1 MCKLL
6 NSNKTNTILSHSLIQ
21 AGTKADLASLYSP
34 GNLLV
39 EHTEYCEDRHSY
51 LLYARCNVSYG
62 ECPYCGIARNRIHS
76 RYMRTITDLSILGVP
91 SIIIFE
97 ARKFF
102 CDNPACH
109 RKTFA
114 EQPGDEI
121 FRYRRRTRR
130 CEMVVTRHGLK
141 TSSETAK
148 KLLSA
153 IGISVSGDTV
163 LRDIHRMSIPTH
175 PEVQKI
181 GVDDWAFK
189 KGVRYGSIIVSLNTR
204 DVIDLLGDRDIESF
218 KKWLDDHTQVKIVSR
233 DRSTDYSAA
242 TAATGRNITE
252 VADRFHLNKNMSDCV
267 TKVIG
272 SHYDDYRNAVR
283 PNNGE
288 DVQVKIDSRQ
298 VMFNEVKELQAS
310 GLTIAGI
317 AKTLGIARQTVR
329 KYMKYDSLPM
339 RASKVRHP
347 YFLYDSYVEE
357 EYRHGK
363 DLSKIFLEIKEQGFK
378 GSLTPFYDHY
388 NYLSDGHR
396 GFRSKKEVE
405 EMKKTPW
412 IKREPLLPIRLIAH
426 IVNKSIYNKEMQD
439 KEVSLIEKLTQF
451 GWFREIYDAASSF
464 YDTIKGDKVSKLMTW
479 LNSYAESPIKELCS
493 FAYGIKMDL
502 KAVQNAIE
510 LDISNGIVEGYVNKL
525 KTLKRVMYGRA
536 SLELLKRKMVLSDM
550 GFN

>member
-6 NSNKTNTILSHSLIQ
+6 NDSKTNTILSHSLTQ
-21 AGTKADLASLYSP
+21 AGTKVDLASLYSP
-34 GNLLV
+34 CNLLV
-39 EHTEYCEDRHSY
+39 EHTEYCEINHSY
-51 LLYARCNVSYG
+51 ILYACCNLPYG
-62 ECPYCGIARNRIHS
+62 TCPYCGTVSHRTHS
-76 RYMRTITDLSILGVP
+76 RYMRTITDLSILGIP

-102 CDNPACH
+102 CGNPACH

-130 CEMVVTRHGLK
+130 CEMVISRYGLN

-163 LRDIHRMSIPTH
+163 LRDLHRMSIPIH

-189 KGVRYGSIIVSLNTR
+189 KGVKYGSIIVSLDTGS
-204 DVIDLLGDRDIESF
+204 VIDLLGDRNIDSF
-218 KKWLDDHTQVKIVSR
+218 KGWLDNHTQVKIVSR
-233 DRSTDYSAA
+233 DRSTDYTAA
-242 TAATGRNITE
+242 IAATGRNITE

-283 PNNGE
+283 VNDEEGVPL
-288 DVQVKIDSRQ
+288 KIDSRQ

-310 GLTIAGI
+310 GLKIAGI

-339 RASKVRHP
+339 RASKEQHP

-378 GSLTPFYDHY
+378 GSLTPFYEHY
-388 NYLSDGHR
+388 HYLSDGHR
-396 GFRSKKEVE
+396 GFRSKKEVA
-405 EMKKTPW
+405 EMKKAPW
-412 IKREPLLPIRLIAH
+412 TKREPLLPIRLIAH
-426 IVNKSIYNKEMQD
+426 IVNKSIYNKELQD
-439 KEVSLIEKLTQF
+439 KEVSLVENLTQF
-451 GWFREIYDAASSF
+451 GWFREIYNAASSF
-464 YDTIKGDKVSKLMTW
+464 YDVIRDGKVSNLMVW
-479 LNSYAESPIKELCS
+479 LNNYAESPIKELRS
-493 FAYGIKMDL
+493 FTYGIKIDL

-525 KTLKRVMYGRA
+525 KTFKRVMYGRA
-536 SLELLKRKMVLSDM
+536 SLELLKRKMVFCDM

>member
-1 MCKLL
+1 MYKLL
-6 NSNKTNTILSHSLIQ
+6 NDSKINTILSHNLTQ
-21 AGTKADLASLYSP
+21 TGTKTDLDSLYSS

-51 LLYARCNVSYG
+51 LLYARCNLSYG
-62 ECPYCGIARNRIHS
+62 ECPYCGIASNRIHS

-130 CEMVVTRHGLK
+130 CEMVVTRHGLN

-153 IGISVSGDTV
+153 IGIGVSGDTV
-163 LRDIHRMSIPTH
+163 LRDLHRMSIPTH

-204 DVIDLLGDRDIESF
+204 DVIDLLGDRDIDSF
-218 KKWLDDHTQVKIVSR
+218 KGWLDDHTQVKIVSR
-233 DRSTDYSAA
+233 DRSTDYTAA
-242 TAATGRNITE
+242 IAATGRNITE

-283 PNNGE
+283 PNNEE
-288 DVQVKIDSRQ
+288 DAQVKIDSRQ

-347 YFLYDSYVEE
+347 YSLYDSYVEE
-357 EYRHGK
+357 EYRHEK
-363 DLSKIFLEIKEQGFK
+363 DLSKIFLEIKEQGFN
-378 GSLTPFYDHY
+378 GSLTPFYEHY
-388 NYLSDGHR
+388 HYLSDGHR
-396 GFRSKKEVE
+396 GFRSKKEVA
-405 EMKKTPW
+405 EMKKAPW

-426 IVNKSIYNKEMQD
+426 IVNKSIYNKKLQD
-439 KEVSLIEKLTQF
+439 KEVSLVEKLTQF

-502 KAVQNAIE
+502 KAVHNAIE